1 MIGKF
6 GPIAHGENVLVSDAI
21 EDDKKQDKRE
31 LREQIAHPYIT
42 RQHLKPPRAKEESP
56 SEDSQLKGAKPC
68 D

>member
-1 MIGKF
+1 M
-6 GPIAHGENVLVSDAI
+6 SDAI